1 MAIRRTIIPTVILAA
16 FIVLSLP
23 AMAAAQGSTQW
34 WQERDYGR
42 GDNGRDRRDDY
53 ERIRRERLR
62 TSARRLSDL
71 SRQFERDLDRTL
83 DRSRVDGSFREDR
96 INDQARNFRF
106 AADEFR
112 NRLNDSRNL
121 YGATTAARNLLQQ
134 GARIDRI
141 MSRVRFMDSRATSD
155 WAQIRRELRVI
166 SDAFGFRGGD
176 FGYSHGL

>member
-34 WQERDYGR
+34 WQDRDYGR
-42 GDNGRDRRDDY
+42 GDYGRDRRDDN
-53 ERIRRERLR
+53 ERFRRERLR
-62 TSARRLSDL
+62 ASARRLSDL
-71 SRQFERDLDRTL
+71 SRQFERDIDRSL
-83 DRSRVDGSFREDR
+83 DRSRVDGTFREDR

-112 NRLNDSRNL
+112 NRVNDSRNL
-121 YGATTAARNLLQQ
+121 YGATSAARNLLQL

-141 MSRVRFMDSRATSD
+141 MSRARFIDSRAASD
-155 WAQIRRELRVI
+155 WAQIRRELRVV
-166 SDAFGFRGGD
+166 SDTFGFRGGD
-176 FGYSHGL
+176 FGYYRGL